1 LLAPSNRAE
10 TVRVAVIKVDCLVI
24 VSSAM
29 FKVFTLLGLAILAL
43 FYSAEILST
52 KQIVVYD
59 CRIAEIAVDF
69 PQQVRERCRKR

>member
-1 LLAPSNRAE
+1 VLLKKVG
-10 TVRVAVIKVDCLVI
+10 TVKVAVIKVGCLVI

-29 FKVFTLLGLAILAL
+29 FKVFTLLSLALLAL

-69 PQQVRERCRKR
+69 PQQVRERCRHQND